1 MPLLPRGGDMKR
13 TTFASLV
20 LMAALTPFPIAAEDS
35 MKVHIPFNFTV
46 GERSLPAGNYT
57 LNTQIA
63 PGAVLIR
70 SNEDMK
76 NAVMLLTTGVSSR
89 KVSEDARLVF
99 QRYGESYFLSQL
111 WKPGYDVGRQFPQS
125 KLEREAASGASHGE
139 TVVMASTKKH

>member
-1 MPLLPRGGDMKR
+1 MKR
-13 TTFASLV
+13 TTLSSLV
-20 LMAALTPFPIAAEDS
+20 LMAALTAFPIAAQDS
-35 MKVHIPFNFTV
+35 MNVHIPFNFSV

-70 SNEDMK
+70 SNDDMK

-111 WKPGYDVGRQFPQS
+111 WKPGYDVGRQFPES
-125 KLEREAASGASHGE
+125 KLQREVASRASQQ
-139 TVVMASTKKH
+139 TVLRASTTKH